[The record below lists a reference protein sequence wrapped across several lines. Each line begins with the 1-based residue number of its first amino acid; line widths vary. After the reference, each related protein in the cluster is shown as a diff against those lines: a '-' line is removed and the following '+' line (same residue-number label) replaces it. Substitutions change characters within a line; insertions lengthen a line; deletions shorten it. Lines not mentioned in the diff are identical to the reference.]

1 MATESHDYLSTS
13 VIDHAT
19 SLLNQGDVSGAW
31 QVLADNGDTY
41 ADNAAVVTGNADNP
55 TDKFYQYMVKNNWSN
70 ATGGSEAYNTYFNDV
85 AQQHL
90 QNYLNMLRN

>member
-1 MATESHDYLSTS
+1 MATESHDYLSTA

-41 ADNAAVVTGNADNP
+41 ADNAAVVTGNAENP
-55 TDKFYQYMVKNNWSN
+55 TDKFYQYMVKNNCN
-70 ATGGSEAYNTYFNDV
+70 KMGSE
-85 AQQHL
+85 
-90 QNYLNMLRN
+90 